1 MFGCKLQKATNTK
14 SGQNREDSYGVV
26 LPPRS
31 NNDGN
36 PPKLQTW
43 KLKAVEPGW
52 KYLPGMDEIPQ
63 ILQEKSSMVTCAQN
77 ASAGEADLG
86 RALDFVAQPFLAELV
101 PVRELISEDEV
112 ETTWE
117 DT

>member
-1 MFGCKLQKATNTK
+1 
-14 SGQNREDSYGVV
+14 
-26 LPPRS
+26 
-31 NNDGN
+31 
-36 PPKLQTW
+36 
-43 KLKAVEPGW
+43 
-52 KYLPGMDEIPQ
+52 MDELPQ

-86 RALDFVAQPFLAELV
+86 RALDFVVQPFLAELV